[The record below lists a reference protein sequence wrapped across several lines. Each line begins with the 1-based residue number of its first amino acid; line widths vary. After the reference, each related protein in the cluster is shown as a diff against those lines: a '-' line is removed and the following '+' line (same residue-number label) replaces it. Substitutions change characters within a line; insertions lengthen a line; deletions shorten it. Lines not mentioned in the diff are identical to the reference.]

1 MKKKENRLLSFL
13 AEYGIAFVLFG
24 AIAAF
29 TMVGLQSTDA
39 KQQEEAL
46 RIAEESILRG
56 AVSCYALEGF
66 YPPDYEYLKEHYGIR
81 VDEEKYTVF
90 YSVFASNMM
99 PDVTVIEK

>member
-1 MKKKENRLLSFL
+1 MKKRENRLLSFL
-13 AEYGIAFVLFG
+13 AEYGICFLLFG
-24 AIAAF
+24 AITIF
-29 TMVGLQSTDA
+29 CVGGMQSA
-39 KQQEEAL
+39 EQKQQEEAL

-66 YPPDYEYLKEHYGIR
+66 YPPDYEYLKENYGIR

-99 PDVTVIEK
+99 PDITVVEK

>member
-13 AEYGIAFVLFG
+13 ARYGISFLLFG
-24 AIAAF
+24 VIGILCLGGIHSAEE
-29 TMVGLQSTDA
+29 
-39 KQQEEAL
+39 KQQTEAL

-66 YPPDYEYLKEHYGIR
+66 YPPDYEYLKENYGIR

-99 PDVTVIEK
+99 PDITVVEK